1 MTRSPGRAPLQNRLR
16 LITELG
22 SRAGVSH
29 WLARDDC
36 DGRELYALQVSAGP
50 GGGLRRAQQVA
61 VRYLRQ
67 SVYLQSVDPGRFP
80 VSVGAFAAGGNVWC
94 VEERP
99 PGRTLGDFVAHHRV
113 SRPHAARIGLAML
126 STLSLA
132 HSKGIVRGF
141 IAPEQVWIG
150 RSGAVV
156 LSGSGC
162 GELLASGC
170 VPLPP
175 RARILAPEICSR
187 SPLEPA
193 ADLWAFGRILAFLLV
208 GNVNPSSGEAA
219 RDPAVRLVRGLMR
232 EEKDA
237 RPSASAAR
245 RALLRIL
252 QEENRF
258 PDAPPRPTVP
268 LTRRSRRPEGPSGTA
283 ETEMSFS

>member
-1 MTRSPGRAPLQNRLR
+1 MVARSPGRAPLQNRIR
-16 LITELG
+16 LVTELG

-29 WLARDDC
+29 WFARDEC

-50 GGGLRRAQQVA
+50 GRGVRRAQQVA

-80 VSVGAFAAGGNVWC
+80 VSVGAFVAGGNVWC

-99 PGRTLGDFVAHHRV
+99 HGRTLGDFVAHHRV
-113 SRPHAARIGLAML
+113 SRPQAARIGLAML
-126 STLSLA
+126 RTLSVA

-150 RSGAVV
+150 ESGSVV
-156 LSGSGC
+156 LSGSGS

-170 VPLPP
+170 VPLLP
-175 RARILAPEICSR
+175 RARTLAPEISAR

-208 GNVNPSSGEAA
+208 GNVNPSGGAAA
-219 RDPAVRLVRGLMR
+219 RDPAVRLVRDLMR
-232 EEKDA
+232 EEKEA

-252 QEENRF
+252 QEENRLS
-258 PDAPPRPTVP
+258 AVPPRPAVP
-268 LTRRSRRPEGPSGTA
+268 PHPAFPAT
-283 ETEMSFS
+283 